1 MKIGKKTNQQD
12 DDEIVPIIAPKIK
25 KKPQP
30 EKEKRGPSPDDD
42 ILGFI
47 IPNSPKLSMAVLGGL
62 VLVSSMVGLWA
73 MGVFAS
79 PTHTVPVQSPVRPQA
94 KSNSKSAVA
103 SAVPGPSPSLRAP
116 ASSQKDEGD
125 NEAAEE

>member
-30 EKEKRGPSPDDD
+30 EKEKRGPTPDDD

-47 IPNSPKLSMAVLGGL
+47 IPNSPKLSMAILGGL

-79 PTHTVPVQSPVRPQA
+79 PTHTVPASDFRPKAVKKPTPSPM
-94 KSNSKSAVA
+94 
-103 SAVPGPSPSLRAP
+103 GPSPS
-116 ASSQKDEGD
+116 K
-125 NEAAEE
+125 